1 MKYCHFLLALFM
13 SVCSCSVL
21 SEPIKQQDHD
31 DLMQVVEDFRLA
43 LINKDEK
50 SFIDL
55 FYTKT
60 APWIGIVNAQDK
72 GDLPSNNGEQL
83 GNHLSFIGWIA
94 RTPAKIEEKFWDIN
108 IQTDGIVASIYFKY
122 SFHNDDYKS
131 NWGSE
136 AWQLV
141 KTKGSW
147 KITALVY
154 SITENPEPAKAK
166 DQ

>member
-1 MKYCHFLLALFM
+1 MKYRHYLLAFFM
-13 SVCSCSVL
+13 IVSSFSVF
-21 SEPIKQQDHD
+21 SEPTKQQDHD

-50 SFIDL
+50 TFVDL

-60 APWIGIVNAQDK
+60 APWIGIVNAKDK

-83 GNHLSFIGWIA
+83 GNHLSFIAWIA
-94 RTPAKIEEKFWDIN
+94 RTPAKVEEKFWDIN

-122 SFHNDDYKS
+122 SFHTDDYKT

-141 KTKGSW
+141 KSKGSW

-154 SITENPEPAKAK
+154 SITENPERPKTK
-166 DQ
+166 D